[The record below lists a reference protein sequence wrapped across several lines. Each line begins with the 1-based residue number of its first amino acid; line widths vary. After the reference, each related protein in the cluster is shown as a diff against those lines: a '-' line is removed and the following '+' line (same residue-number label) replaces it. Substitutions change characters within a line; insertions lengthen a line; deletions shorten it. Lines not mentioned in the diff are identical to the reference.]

1 MPGSAETLPAGFRL
15 TTTSGHSRRLPPEGK
30 SPFPPRLASPARNG
44 AVAPVDL
51 KTRPPLFL
59 VLSDGCCAV
68 LYEALDDSPDDMYLD
83 WFQGQPRPRPEGPGL
98 VGP

>member
-1 MPGSAETLPAGFRL
+1 MMPGSAETLPAGFRL

-30 SPFPPRLASPARNG
+30 SPFPRRIAREKRRRCSCGFKN
-44 AVAPVDL
+44 
-51 KTRPPLFL
+51 TPPLFL
-59 VLSDGCCAV
+59 VLSGGCCAV

-83 WFQGQPRPRPEGPGL
+83 WFQGQPRPHPEGPRL